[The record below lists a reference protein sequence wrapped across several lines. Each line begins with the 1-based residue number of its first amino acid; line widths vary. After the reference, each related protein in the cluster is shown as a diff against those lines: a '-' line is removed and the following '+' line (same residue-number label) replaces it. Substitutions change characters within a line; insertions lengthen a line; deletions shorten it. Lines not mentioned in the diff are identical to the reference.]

1 MLSSAGTRVD
11 GAGIRKEEQR
21 DGGDTTVKGLVLA
34 AGPGRRLHPLT
45 RALPKTLLPLSD
57 GRTILDVALAN
68 LRAVGLEEVV
78 VVTGFAA
85 DRVEQQAAALE
96 KRHGVRLELVFNEL
110 AEEWNN
116 AYSLWLAS
124 EAFADGAILVN
135 GDTVHPR
142 SVEESLL
149 AARGPDLLLAVDQE
163 KRLGEEETK
172 ILLSEDGTLSRI
184 NKQIDPTSAVGE
196 YIGVA
201 LIEPAGA
208 KPLADAL
215 EATWRRDPSLYYEDG
230 FQELADRGG
239 RIHVAP
245 IGAVDWVEVDD
256 HADLA
261 RARELDCLS

>member
-1 MLSSAGTRVD
+1 MR
-11 GAGIRKEEQR
+11 
-21 DGGDTTVKGLVLA
+21 GLVLA

-45 RALPKTLLPLSD
+45 KALPKTLLPLND

-68 LRAVGLEEVV
+68 LSSVGLRDVV

-85 DRVEQQAAALE
+85 ARVEEQAAALE
-96 KRHGVRLELVFNEL
+96 RRHGVTLELLFNDR

-116 AYSLWLAS
+116 AYSLWLAR
-124 EAFADGAILVN
+124 EAFADGCLLVN
-135 GDTVHPR
+135 GDTVHPE
-142 SVEESLL
+142 SVEEALL
-149 AARGPDLLLAVDQE
+149 AARGPDVLLAVDRE
-163 KRLGEEETK
+163 KELGDEEMK
-172 ILLSEDGTLSRI
+172 IVLTEDGALQRI
-184 NKQIDPTSAVGE
+184 SKEIDPASAVGE

-201 LIEPAGA
+201 LIEPAA
-208 KPLADAL
+208 AQPLADAL

-239 RIHVAP
+239 RIEVTP

-261 RARELDCLS
+261 RARGIAFPS